1 MNKFLVFGSLFLVG
15 LLVMVAP
22 DVMAQP
28 PGFPTPAPDQAPIDG
43 GLSVVAVGAGAWA
56 INKLRRKKR
65 A

>member
-1 MNKFLVFGSLFLVG
+1 MNKILVFISLFLVG
-15 LLVMVAP
+15 LVVMVAP

-28 PGFPTPAPDQAPIDG
+28 PGFPTAPDQTPIDG

-56 INKLRRKKR
+56 INKLRGNKK